1 VTDECKTCR
10 AWRDAKN
17 VILVVACIVSFAVI
31 GCGSLLDRVTPAD
44 LPIAAS
50 DYLGLEPRDLT
61 SLHELKNAEHAII
74 VQHRD
79 IQTDILR
86 MAEDDAVMYQDAIS
100 FTQQAVVESQKLQDI
115 VVGASDQPFSILG
128 ILAGLT
134 GGAAIGRALKR
145 PGDYSPAEVQE
156 TVAKAKASVLN
167 GANTNTGPVT

>member
-1 VTDECKTCR
+1 MECKTCHV
-10 AWRDAKN
+10 WRDAKN
-17 VILVVACIVSFAVI
+17 IVLVVVCVVLFAVI

-44 LPIAAS
+44 LPVAAS

-61 SLHELKNAEHAII
+61 SLHELKDAEHAII

-79 IQTDILR
+79 TQTDLLR
-86 MAEDDAVMYQDAIS
+86 MAEDDAVMYQDAVS
-100 FTQQAVVESQKLQDI
+100 FTQQSIAESQRLQDI

-167 GANTNTGPVT
+167 GANPNAGPVT